1 MISTSQY
8 IQKSLE
14 TNLFFA
20 RIMKEHSFF
29 LEAGFLCKDFNLIRQ
44 AEGFKNAFT
53 EILMET
59 INLSNGVVSPD
70 SIMSQEFVT
79 NNTLPAEQKTMAAS
93 GVNLNPEVTR
103 AEMALVGAATLNP
116 SIVPQL
122 QSAVSALNQKAIMWS
137 SALIQFKS
145 TVINAVLSCNL
156 FTWNFPL
163 LIDHIRREAILY
175 NTMLR
180 KLQNGQDPDDPAM
193 AAELEAFWNRIMAE
207 HALFIQHLLDP
218 TEETLFET
226 ATSFANQF
234 KGLTAE
240 AEAADNNVPAVEAVT
255 RRSLTATQS
264 IRDFKKQGTE
274 LILLCKIKSLIVPLL
289 GDHVTREANHF
300 IRLLRM
306 LEASV

>member
-1 MISTSQY
+1 MISVGQY

-29 LEAGFLCKDFNLIRQ
+29 LEAGFLCKDFNLIQQ
-44 AEGFKNAFT
+44 ADGFKNAFT

-59 INLSNGVVSPD
+59 INLSNGVISQD
-70 SIMSQEFVT
+70 AIMSQEFVT

-103 AEMALVGAATLNP
+103 VEMALVGTMMLNP
-116 SIVPQL
+116 SIIPQL

-137 SALIQFKS
+137 AALVEFKT

-163 LIDHIRREAILY
+163 LIDHIRREAIMY

-180 KLQNGQDPDDPAM
+180 KLQNGQNPDDPAM

-218 TEETLFET
+218 TEENLFDT
-226 ATSFANQF
+226 ATSFAKQF
-234 KGLTAE
+234 KQLTAE
-240 AEAADNNVPAVEAVT
+240 AEAADHIAPAVETVT
-255 RRSLTATQS
+255 KRSLAATQS

-306 LEASV
+306 LQATI